1 MFPIELHHHLY
12 PISSIL
18 NPGIWFVCKIRC
30 QSLSIIANLDPGILT
45 CLQTRCHSL
54 YFRNLLS
61 PGFFTFFQLRC
72 YTRFSDPGIYFPA
85 SHCPHLIFYPHSQKI
100 LFSKNYIVTTTKNRA
115 YEIVFFSHT
124 LPFPVLFITPL
135 PWHPPY
141 ILCFFAAKKSLV
153 SLTTTPFNAN
163 SAIIFGIAIS
173 PLKISAMVHTALT
186 VMYGPINTAKI

>member
-1 MFPIELHHHLY
+1 MSACKKSLWS
-12 PISSIL
+12 ISENIL
-18 NPGIWFVCKIRC
+18 ITKLTMISFSFGSDFAIIN
-30 QSLSIIANLDPGILT
+30 IIAATLAFLI
-45 CLQTRCHSL
+45 
-54 YFRNLLS
+54 
-61 PGFFTFFQLRC
+61 PGF
-72 YTRFSDPGIYFPA
+72 IFPS
-85 SHCPHLIFYPHSQKI
+85 SHFPRLIFYPHSQKI

-163 SAIIFGIAIS
+163 SAIIFGMAIN